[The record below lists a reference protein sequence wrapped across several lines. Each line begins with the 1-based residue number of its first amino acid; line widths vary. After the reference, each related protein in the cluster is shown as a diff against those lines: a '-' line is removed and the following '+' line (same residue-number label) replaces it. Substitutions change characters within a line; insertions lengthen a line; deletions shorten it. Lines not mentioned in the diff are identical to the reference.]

1 MQNTTNLSVDFQS
14 HTITVSNS
22 FLRRSRVVDSLEY
35 STLLRLMQELP
46 GFQLETRRPARPS
59 RMPYMPGYNEM
70 MTRIRMTADAPAEAL
85 QEFERVREFARATG
99 KGYMMVRAWF
109 LDKYAPAP
117 MVEVA

>member
-1 MQNTTNLSVDFQS
+1 
-14 HTITVSNS
+14 
-22 FLRRSRVVDSLEY
+22 
-35 STLLRLMQELP
+35 
-46 GFQLETRRPARPS
+46 
-59 RMPYMPGYNEM
+59 M
-70 MTRIRMTADAPAEAL
+70 MTRTRMTADAPAEAM

>member
-1 MQNTTNLSVDFQS
+1 MNSTTNLSVDFQS

-22 FLRRSRVVDSLEY
+22 FLRRSRVVDSPEY

-59 RMPYMPGYNEM
+59 RTPYMPSYNEM

-85 QEFERVREFARATG
+85 LEFERVREFARATG

-109 LDKYAPAP
+109 LDRYELQPLLTA
-117 MVEVA
+117 V